1 MHVALKERTGRKELY
16 ERPELLYLILAVI
29 FSILFMVIFTPWNS
43 VDGPTHFMASYRY
56 SNKLMGLP
64 EWSVRGNDQDVV
76 YENLYDGSF
85 SGMSKHYE
93 LFCSDKTIQDD
104 ANKCKYMDFY
114 GAFNY
119 LPFILAILI
128 GRIFNLG
135 IMPIGYLGR
144 IISAAFYI
152 FLFYRAIKTTPAGKH
167 IFAFIALFPMTIH
180 MITSYTYDSAVLT
193 VTFNFFACLF
203 RVKSQNEIRKDK
215 YLFELLIW
223 CVALGLVKG
232 GAYAGL
238 LLLLAVLFEKKNGLR
253 KNIAVVL
260 LMAAGLFALLCS
272 NVLLNPSEEF
282 FQLHRAAD
290 NKFDFSFFYKHPG
303 KYFVLW
309 LNTVKTYCFPW
320 LFEAIG
326 TNAGYWQT
334 FVLPS
339 LPFALLMLIPTFVA
353 GYFGGADEK
362 KITDKKLLIITIVI
376 SLLFLYITP
385 ATVLREN
392 LVTNTEIDYC
402 TGRYFLPRYPL
413 IFTVLVGLFSK
424 PAKTSKRKWIV
435 LGSYGVYAVLM
446 CCVSFTFFQSF
457 FYG

>member
-1 MHVALKERTGRKELY
+1 MRDSLKDLSGRKELY
-16 ERPELLYLILAVI
+16 KRPELLYLILAVI
-29 FSILFMVIFTPWNS
+29 FSLVFIVIFSPWNS

-56 SNKLMGLP
+56 SNILMGIP

-76 YENLYDGSF
+76 YETLTDDSNAY
-85 SGMSKHYE
+85 MSRYYE
-93 LFCSDKTIQDD
+93 FFCTDTALKDN
-104 ANKCKYMDFY
+104 ANSCKYMNFY
-114 GAFNY
+114 GPFNY
-119 LPFILAILI
+119 LPLILSIII
-128 GRIFNLG
+128 GRLFNLG

-144 IISAAFYI
+144 LISAAFYI
-152 FLFYRAIKTTPAGKH
+152 FLFYHAIKTTPYGKH

-180 MITSYTYDSAVLT
+180 MITSFTYDSAVLA

-203 RVKSQNEIRKDK
+203 RVIDRKKIEKDK
-215 YLFELLIW
+215 ALFELLLW
-223 CVALGLVKG
+223 CAALGLIKG

-238 LLLLAVLFEKKNGLR
+238 LLLLVVLFDR
-253 KNIAVVL
+253 KNSWRKNLAVVL
-260 LMAAGLFALLCS
+260 LIATGLLVLLCS
-272 NVLLNPSEEF
+272 NVLLNPSTEF
-282 FQLHRAAD
+282 FQLHRADA
-290 NKFDFSFFYKHPG
+290 NKFEFSFFFKHPG

-309 LNTVKTYCFPW
+309 LNTVKAYCFPW

-339 LPFALLMLIPTFVA
+339 LPFALLMLIPTFAA
-353 GYFGGADEK
+353 GYFGGAEEERLVNR
-362 KITDKKLLIITIVI
+362 KLLILTIVV

-392 LVTNTEIDYC
+392 LVTSTEIDYC

-413 IFTVLVGLFSK
+413 IFTVIVSLFSK
-424 PAKTSKRKWIV
+424 PKKAAHRKWIV

-446 CCVSFTFFQSF
+446 ACVCVTFFKSF
-457 FYG
+457 F